1 MPDTEHST
9 QRGLGRLEGKLD
21 ALAAGLKARER
32 VDEKTGETLIGINEA
47 LIGIEHATRRTDERL
62 LRVERH
68 VFGDEQTQPISVV
81 QQPGRPGRPGRMVA
95 LWTLIGSALAGFFA
109 AIKASGKA

>member
-32 VDEKTGETLIGINEA
+32 VDEKTGETLIGIGET

-81 QQPGRPGRPGRMVA
+81 QQPGRPGRMVA

>member
-21 ALAAGLKARER
+21 GIAAGLKARER
-32 VDEKTGETLIGINEA
+32 VDEKTGETLIRINEA
-47 LIGIEHATRRTDERL
+47 LIGIGHATRRTDERL

-68 VFGDEQTQPISVV
+68 VFGDEQTRPISVV
-81 QQPGRPGRPGRMVA
+81 QHPSRPGRMVA

-109 AIKASGKA
+109 AIRASGKA

>member
-68 VFGDEQTQPISVV
+68 VFGDQQTQPISVV
-81 QQPGRPGRPGRMVA
+81 QQPGRPGRMVA
-95 LWTLIGSALAGFFA
+95 LWTLIGSALAGILA
-109 AIKASGKA
+109 AIKASGRA